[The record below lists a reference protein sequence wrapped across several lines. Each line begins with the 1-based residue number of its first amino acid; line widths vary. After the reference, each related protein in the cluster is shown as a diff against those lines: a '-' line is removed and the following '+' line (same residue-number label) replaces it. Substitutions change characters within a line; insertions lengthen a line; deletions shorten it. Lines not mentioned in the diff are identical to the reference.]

1 MVGAILRTNG
11 ISTVHFSRISNHDR
25 SHLAPP
31 KPTVVRKT
39 QPHPYW
45 ASLHAEIEAH
55 VKHAIPMKEPLVV
68 FEPMHHLLFAAP
80 RTAVPALCLAACELV
95 GGRRQQAMAAASA
108 FLLLHAATYTH
119 EHLPLTDSHRPK
131 PMVPHAYGP
140 NIELLTGDGIVP
152 FAFELLAKSD
162 DPAQIISDRILR
174 VIIEISRAVGSD
186 GVIDGQYR
194 KSLGSRSDGG
204 EEELCHV
211 ESIERIVEK
220 NEGRLHACGAACG
233 AVLGGGSED
242 EIERL
247 RRYGFHVGMMQGM
260 LQKGLREEVEG
271 VRNLVLKEL
280 EFFKGTEVDAIST
293 FIHV

>member
-11 ISTVHFSRISNHDR
+11 IISTVHFSRISNHDR
-25 SHLAPP
+25 SLLAPP
-31 KPTVVRKT
+31 KPTVVRTT

-45 ASLHAEIEAH
+45 TSLHAEIEAH
-55 VKHAIPMKEPLVV
+55 LKRAIPMKEPLVV
-68 FEPMHHLLFAAP
+68 FEPMHHLPFTAP
-80 RTAVPALCLAACELV
+80 RTAVPALCLEACELV
-95 GGRRQQAMAAASA
+95 GGDPQQAMAAASA
-108 FLLLHAATYTH
+108 LLLLHAATYTH
-119 EHLPLTDSHRPK
+119 EHLPLTDGPKAK

-162 DPAQIISDRILR
+162 DPAQLNSERILR
-174 VIIEISRAVGSD
+174 VIIEISRAVGAE

-194 KSLGSRSDGG
+194 KSLGSQSDGG
-204 EEELCHV
+204 EEFCHV
-211 ESIERIVEK
+211 ESIKGVVEK

-233 AVLGGGSED
+233 AVLGGGNEE

-260 LQKGLREEVEG
+260 LQKGSREEVEG
-271 VRNLVLKEL
+271 VRNLALKEL
-280 EFFKGTEVDAIST
+280 EYFKGRGVDAIST